1 MSSVIRSLA
10 VTKEAL
16 TRFVKADSPS
26 YINGPEEEEVNVLFP
41 FSYSNQILD
50 ITYEGNYFKQ
60 RMVDISGND
69 PDDDNDRESRTTIRI
84 LSGPYLATSLG
95 PNFKAYIRSWRAA
108 SIDVG
113 SPIEVYIAPQLL
125 RVQEADYKNI
135 NSIENETY
143 RISELAPAS
152 DNYISGSSVTNYNT
166 TYIFKTPL
174 TFTIVEDGVKKY
186 ITFRT
191 VLDQE

>member
-1 MSSVIRSLA
+1 
-10 VTKEAL
+10 
-16 TRFVKADSPS
+16 
-26 YINGPEEEEVNVLFP
+26 
-41 FSYSNQILD
+41 
-50 ITYEGNYFKQ
+50 
-60 RMVDISGND
+60 
-69 PDDDNDRESRTTIRI
+69 
-84 LSGPYLATSLG
+84 
-95 PNFKAYIRSWRAA
+95 
-108 SIDVG
+108 
-113 SPIEVYIAPQLL
+113 LL